1 MTSLVTV
8 FYTTG
13 AAHLKG
19 AVAAEQVHEV
29 TYIQSIQGYTFSSH
43 GHAWIIVPQIPLHWN
58 GNIILD
64 YFKTQV
70 DIFYFAHNMSSFR
83 KRWSHSTI
91 HLRDDGRR
99 VGSVSRGLRAGGRGS
114 GQQSVRV

>member
-43 GHAWIIVPQIPLHWN
+43 GHAWIIAPQIPLHWN

-70 DIFYFAHNMSSFR
+70 DMFYFAHNMSSF
-83 KRWSHSTI
+83 I
-91 HLRDDGRR
+91 HLRGDGRR
-99 VGSVSRGLRAGGRGS
+99 VGSVSLGLRAGGRGS
-114 GQQSVRV
+114 GQQSGRV

>member
-43 GHAWIIVPQIPLHWN
+43 GQWPCMDN
-58 GNIILD
+58 
-64 YFKTQV
+64 
-70 DIFYFAHNMSSFR
+70 
-83 KRWSHSTI
+83 
-91 HLRDDGRR
+91 
-99 VGSVSRGLRAGGRGS
+99 RAADTTALER
-114 GQQSVRV
+114 